1 MLPIAVLPAAGLL
14 LGIGGALS
22 NPNTL
27 AAYPF
32 LDVGWLQAIFTIM
45 SSAGSIVFAN
55 LSVLFAVGVAVG
67 LAKSDKGTAGLA
79 ALLAFL
85 VMNATINALLIL
97 TGKLAH
103 ENPGAVGQGMTLGI
117 QTLETGVF
125 GGVVIG
131 LVTCALHHRFNK
143 IALPQFLGFLA
154 ARALFPSSARWRRY
168 SSARS

>member
-1 MLPIAVLPAAGLL
+1 
-14 LGIGGALS
+14 
-22 NPNTL
+22 
-27 AAYPF
+27 
-32 LDVGWLQAIFTIM
+32 
-45 SSAGSIVFAN
+45 
-55 LSVLFAVGVAVG
+55 
-67 LAKSDKGTAGLA
+67 
-79 ALLAFL
+79 
-85 VMNATINALLIL
+85 MNATINALLIL

-154 ARALFPSSARWRRY
+154 AHASYPLSAHWWRY
-168 SSARS
+168 SSAR

>member
-1 MLPIAVLPAAGLL
+1 MMQMFSGASSGGWFEKAQRFGKSFMLPIAILPAAGLL

-27 AAYPF
+27 TAYPF
-32 LDVGWLQAIFTIM
+32 LDVGWLQ
-45 SSAGSIVFAN
+45 
-55 LSVLFAVGVAVG
+55 
-67 LAKSDKGTAGLA
+67 
-79 ALLAFL
+79 

-143 IALPQFLGFLA
+143 IALPQFLGFFGGSRFVPIISSPIRTRSISMR
-154 ARALFPSSARWRRY
+154 ARRASCPGALLP
-168 SSARS
+168 